1 VVNLFF
7 EPESPNGQHWRER
20 LFIIV
25 FRHDTVAGKTFD
37 ISLIAVIFLSVIV
50 AMMDSVKDLHVRYG
64 ELFLVLEWGFTA
76 LFTVE
81 YALRLAIVNRPLRYA
96 TSFYGLIDVL
106 ALLPTYLALF
116 FSGIQFLIVLR
127 ILRIL
132 RIFKIL
138 HMNKYV
144 EEGGILI
151 GALIRSSRKI
161 FIFLLTILT
170 VITIFGALMYLIEGE
185 ENGFTSIPTAM
196 YWAIVTV
203 ATVGFGD
210 LAPVTPLGRFFTS
223 ILILIGYGI
232 IAVPTGIYAAELFSA
247 VRQGRDLRTC
257 GGCGLIGHD
266 ADAKHCRACG
276 HALETPSPSA

>member
-1 VVNLFF
+1 LFI
-7 EPESPNGQHWRER
+7 EPEARNDKSWRDR
-20 LFIIV
+20 LFHII
-25 FRHDTVAGKTFD
+25 FGHESFAGKAFD
-37 ISLIAVIFLSVIV
+37 ITLIAVIFLSVIV
-50 AMMDSVKDLHVRYG
+50 AMMDSVKGLHARYG
-64 ELFLVLEWGFTA
+64 DLFLTLEWGFTL

-81 YALRLAIVNRPLRYA
+81 YGLRLAIVRRPLRYA

-138 HMNKYV
+138 HMNQYV

-170 VITIFGALMYLIEGE
+170 VVTIFGALMYLVEGE

-203 ATVGFGD
+203 GTVGFGD
-210 LAPVTPLGRFFTS
+210 LAPVTTLGRLLTS
-223 ILILIGYGI
+223 MLILIGYGI

-247 VRQGRDLRTC
+247 VRQGRDVRTC

-276 HALETPSPSA
+276 HALERASPSA

>member
-1 VVNLFF
+1 MVNLLF
-7 EPESPNGQHWRER
+7 EPNSPSGQHWRER
-20 LFIIV
+20 LFIVI
-25 FRHDTVAGKTFD
+25 FRHDTFAGKAFD
-37 ISLIAVIFLSVIV
+37 IALIAVIFLSVIV
-50 AMMDSVKDLHVRYG
+50 AMMDSVKDLHDRYG

-76 LFTVE
+76 LFTIE
-81 YALRLAIVNRPLRYA
+81 YALRLMIVNRPLRYA

-106 ALLPTYLALF
+106 AVLPTYLALF

-138 HMNKYV
+138 HMNQYV
-144 EEGGILI
+144 EEGGLLI
-151 GALIRSSRKI
+151 GALARSSRKI

-170 VITIFGALMYLIEGE
+170 VVTIFGALMYLVEGE
-185 ENGFTSIPTAM
+185 KSGFTSIPTSM

-210 LAPVTPLGRFFTS
+210 IAPVTTLGRLLTS
-223 ILILIGYGI
+223 MLILIGYGI

-266 ADAKHCRACG
+266 HDAKHCRACG
-276 HALETPSPSA
+276 HALESA